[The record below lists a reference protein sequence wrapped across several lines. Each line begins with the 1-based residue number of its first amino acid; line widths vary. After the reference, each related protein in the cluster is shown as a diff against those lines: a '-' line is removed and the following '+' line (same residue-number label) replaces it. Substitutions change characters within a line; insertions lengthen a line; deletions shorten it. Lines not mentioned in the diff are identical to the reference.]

1 MHPNDQNNKIILYGT
16 IAILALFFIGSI
28 SRCGSR
34 QERYDNNQSSQTKV
48 TGPVDSLLKVYKD
61 KKDLTII
68 LSDMDYL
75 EDNDLYRHKY
85 HIVYSDKTRSKITQA
100 DSIRQNDSS
109 KVEVQAKVDSTDW
122 IKVSDVY
129 FDKYI
134 NDLGMEI
141 AAIDSGKVRKG
152 AAPAGYTNYVG
163 NSNYGYWSGN
173 NNWMFYPR
181 FSFFDAWLL
190 YNLYPVRYSYW
201 NTYHT
206 GYYGTGRSYYGSG
219 AYGTNGTVAKNY
231 NNKNWTK
238 KSPSKRRSIRNK
250 TRASAS
256 RKTSFGGKRSSSRY
270 GSSGRSRGSS
280 FGK

>member
-1 MHPNDQNNKIILYGT
+1 MDQNNKIVIYLT
-16 IAILALFFIGSI
+16 LAIIVFFFLASI
-28 SRCGSR
+28 TRCGSSKDEQPR
-34 QERYDNNQSSQTKV
+34 NVEI

-68 LSDMDYL
+68 LSDMDYI
-75 EDNDLYRHKY
+75 EQSDLYRHKY
-85 HIVYSDKTRSKITQA
+85 SMIYQNKM
-100 DSIRQNDSS
+100 DS
-109 KVEVQAKVDSTDW
+109 VQVDSTDW
-122 IKVSDVY
+122 IKVKVEY

-141 AAIDSGKVRKG
+141 AAIDSGRIRKG

-163 NSNYGYWSGN
+163 NENYGRWDQGT

-219 AYGTNGTVAKNY
+219 MYGTNSRVSNNY

-238 KSPSKRRSIRNK
+238 KTPSKRRQIRNK
-250 TRASAS
+250 TRTRTA

-270 GSSGRSRGSS
+270 GSSARSRGSS